1 MDDLSNP
8 SIPWQRKLLSLA
20 EETDTLALPVA
31 VTVGIAATVS
41 IIIVVAMCVC
51 GDAEVPELKEIKPR
65 KGPSSMSL
73 ANAAAP
79 VQTTSV
85 KLEASPEVQV
95 PEAVNARPENGLSSN
110 RHSGAPSRSSQISV
124 GSGQA
129 RPPSLRELPEL
140 PVGDIGRPLSG
151 VENGVPHRIT
161 EDDDDYDHLGKERQ
175 PGRGRANYDHIKIES
190 PNGTVAR
197 DMPPENETPSGE
209 NYYAQLRD
217 RNYETVTE
225 VKRRVVDPYDQV
237 NVCDDPY
244 TGLKD
249 DPYAKV
255 KDDPYAKVKDDPYE
269 KVKDDDTY
277 AKVKDNDVS
286 NQVHITNI
294 NVGGSEIDPYSTLG
308 EETEVSVMDARS
320 SRSSTNLET
329 GSRSSAAN
337 VVNFEDLPQGALGP
351 HLPEPNDDYAVVN
364 KPRNASA
371 SNEVQPSEE
380 VDPYVIP
387 PEPPR
392 AYTVDE
398 AAAQPSLVGAVGGG
412 ASRQDDNPEREYT
425 MVTARESLASM
436 TARNA
441 LNPYE
446 TVPETENMY
455 ATVDGG
461 SGDGVVQR
469 KPAPPT
475 QEVVNQAAQRLSA
488 VSETYAEIDG
498 NYATAAAPAP
508 PSLDSLHM
516 MTKQQEDRR
525 HLASP
530 EDSGISGSSND
541 YAIVD
546 KRSSFSPSAT
556 RLPEIPNSPVL
567 PTAAPIVVNVNG
579 NAEGASN
586 GVTLDPNYQTVKDC
600 ITYIDENDPNYE
612 SVEEAKAK
620 QPSKRDR
627 RHVYEEVS
635 PTNPNA
641 PGFEAASEVRER
653 VLQGHMYEDIH
664 ELKEQQRKSKRRPA
678 GGSEKS

>member
-20 EETDTLALPVA
+20 EETDTLALPVGVA
-31 VTVGIAATVS
+31 LGIATTVL
-41 IIIVVAMCVC
+41 IIVVVAMCIC

-73 ANAAAP
+73 ANSAAA

-85 KLEASPEVQV
+85 KLEVGPEVQV
-95 PEAVNARPENGLSSN
+95 PDSANGRPENGLSSN

-175 PGRGRANYDHIKIES
+175 PGRSRANYDHIKIDS
-190 PNGTVAR
+190 PNGAVVS
-197 DMPPENETPSGE
+197 DMPVENETPSGE

-237 NVCDDPY
+237 NVSDDPY
-244 TGLKD
+244 SGI
-249 DPYAKV
+249 

-277 AKVKDNDVS
+277 AKVKDTDVS
-286 NQVHITNI
+286 NQIHVTNI
-294 NVGGSEIDPYSTLG
+294 TVGGSEIDPYSTLV
-308 EETEVSVMDARS
+308 EEVEVNVIDARS
-320 SRSSTNLET
+320 SRSSINLEA
-329 GSRSSAAN
+329 GSRTSAAN
-337 VVNFEDLPQGALGP
+337 IVNFEDIPQGP

-371 SNEVQPSEE
+371 SNEVQPLDE

-469 KPAPPT
+469 KPAPEA
-475 QEVVNQAAQRLSA
+475 QAVAKQAAQRLSS

-567 PTAAPIVVNVNG
+567 PTVAPIANG

-635 PTNPNA
+635 PTNSNA